1 MKKSELRKL
10 IRECIK
16 EINIETPSQ
25 LTLAKIRFPE
35 DVYELTFDEILPQDE
50 DITEED
56 ETWLKN
62 TLGTSDNP
70 KMFTPEEFLEVHGKW
85 YNILFPDE
93 WGGDSESIADIL
105 HYNIHKYKKINVQTA
120 IEIMK
125 LYWKMDDEEWEEE
138 EFEDKYINMFSDPKY
153 NFF

>member
-10 IRECIK
+10 IRECIN

-25 LTLAKIRFPE
+25 STLAKIRFPE

-70 KMFTPEEFLEVHGKW
+70 KRFTPKEFLEVHLKW
-85 YNILFPDE
+85 HNILFPSE
-93 WGGDSESIADIL
+93 GGDSDSITNIL
-105 HYNIHKYKKINVQTA
+105 HYNIHKYKNINVQIAT
-120 IEIMK
+120 EIMK
-125 LYWKMDDEEWEEE
+125 LYWEMDDEEWKEE
-138 EFEDKYINMFSDPKY
+138 EFEDKYINIFSDPKF
-153 NFF
+153 NFFQ